1 MAKKI
6 NWTENQKEWIKENG
20 TKYYDVKLTELF
32 NEKFGT
38 CHPIRTITG
47 FRQRLNVIK
56 PKYKHDGRVNKSTKI
71 HYATQEERDWLREHR
86 TKEINLGQITIMFN
100 SHFKTNLSQK
110 QVQNIYLSDKN
121 GRKLFRRRWKEEE
134 INFIKENYAKYPCL
148 KLAKIMQEKFDREIS
163 YKSLKTL
170 LRDLGLS
177 YLKANNLK
185 IYNKAEIGTIR
196 IRKDCNSKDRY
207 MIKVQDTGNV
217 QHDWEECGRYY
228 YKQYYGEIPANH
240 FIYFLDG
247 DTSNFAKENLIAISK
262 SDVGT
267 LRALCVNDKIDYF
280 NQGIYTKA
288 MIEIIQT
295 EKLLYKE

>member
-6 NWTENQKEWIKENG
+6 NWTESQKEWIKENG
-20 TKYYDVKLTELF
+20 TKYYDYELTKLF

-56 PKYKHDGRVNKSTKI
+56 PKYKHDGRVNKSIKV
-71 HYATQEERDWLREHR
+71 HYATQEERDWLREYR
-86 TKEINLGQITIMFN
+86 TKENNYKKIAKIFN
-100 SHFKTNLSQK
+100 EHFKLDLTIRQI
-110 QVQNIYLSDKN
+110 QNIYLSDKK
-121 GRKLFRRRWKEEE
+121 GKKIFCHQWKEEE
-134 INFIKENYAKYPCL
+134 INFIKENYTKYPCS
-148 KLAKIMQEKFDREIS
+148 KLAKIMQDKFDSKITR
-163 YKSLKTL
+163 KSLQTIL
-170 LRDLGLS
+170 GNLGLS

-185 IYNKAEIGTIR
+185 VYNKAQIGTIR

-240 FIYFLDG
+240 YIYFLDG
-247 DTSNFAKENLIAISK
+247 DTSNFAKENLIAIST

-267 LRALCVNDKIDYF
+267 LRALCVNNKIDYF
-280 NQGIYTKA
+280 NQGVYTRA